1 MLENERY
8 EVLRRIGAGGMG
20 VVFEVLDRE
29 RGQRLAL
36 KTIAANRD
44 ADKVYQIK
52 NEFRALTDLS
62 HRNLVALYDLVVE
75 DESEQ
80 CFFTMEL
87 LDGQDLL
94 AYLWGKPTKDEMG
107 NAETSSGLARSGNTV
122 TTPIWRSNGAS
133 ETTQPYVEPEP
144 MFHTPCLIDRLRLAL
159 PQLVHGLNA
168 LHAAHKIHRDIK
180 PSNIL
185 VTSTGRVVL
194 VDFGLAA
201 EIGHGHAEDEG
212 NIVGTAA
219 YMAPE
224 QSAGETTLGAAVDW
238 YALGAVIFHALTGHL
253 PFEGATTRVM
263 LEKQQMT
270 ARRAS
275 RLATGIPEDLDQLC
289 ADLLELDPRKRPT
302 GADMLRRLGLRGDSA
317 RMANMSISRELSLIH
332 I

>member
-122 TTPIWRSNGAS
+122 TTPIRF
-133 ETTQPYVEPEP
+133 TQLGMYL
-144 MFHTPCLIDRLRLAL
+144 FRLII
-159 PQLVHGLNA
+159 QLL
-168 LHAAHKIHRDIK
+168 
-180 PSNIL
+180 
-185 VTSTGRVVL
+185 
-194 VDFGLAA
+194 F
-201 EIGHGHAEDEG
+201 
-212 NIVGTAA
+212 
-219 YMAPE
+219 
-224 QSAGETTLGAAVDW
+224 
-238 YALGAVIFHALTGHL
+238 
-253 PFEGATTRVM
+253 
-263 LEKQQMT
+263 
-270 ARRAS
+270 
-275 RLATGIPEDLDQLC
+275 
-289 ADLLELDPRKRPT
+289 
-302 GADMLRRLGLRGDSA
+302 
-317 RMANMSISRELSLIH
+317 
-332 I
+332 